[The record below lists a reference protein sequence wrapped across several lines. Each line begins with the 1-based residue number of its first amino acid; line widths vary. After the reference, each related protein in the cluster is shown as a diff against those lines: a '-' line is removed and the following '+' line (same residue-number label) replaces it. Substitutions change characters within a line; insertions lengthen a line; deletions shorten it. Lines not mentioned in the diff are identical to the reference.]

1 MKAKHFTVI
10 IEPDAPRGFH
20 AWVPDLP
27 GCHSDG
33 KTAALAK
40 RRIREAI
47 DLYLETLESRGLR
60 LPNPRTQVTEVMVE
74 VA

>member
-47 DLYLETLESRGLR
+47 DLYLETLESRGLP
-60 LPNPRTQVTEVMVE
+60 LPMPRTQVTEVFVE